1 MAESWAQYSSLIGQV
16 TTGYSQKDHRL
27 QEKRNLFPELAG
39 AGGLYIQKRSA
50 AEDITEEEEEED

>member
-1 MAESWAQYSSLIGQV
+1 M